1 MHSTNSGNNSFY
13 KSTIVFKL
21 KNYCLILFALILV
34 SCKEI
39 SVDPTTPIEYY
50 FPTTTI
56 NLGQV
61 SYGGIGYFTSNT
73 TYTGNSGIVNSLTIT
88 GTPLS
93 GSINI
98 VDYQKKHACSACSYI
113 IFKANSDSYYSQSGV
128 VSISGNSIIL
138 DAKMYQLSNTTLLSD
153 LTGTI
158 YF

>member
-1 MHSTNSGNNSFY
+1 MYSTNLSNDCFC
-13 KSTIVFKL
+13 KSTILSKWGSYFVL
-21 KNYCLILFALILV
+21 VLALMLV

-39 SVDPTTPIEYY
+39 SVDPTTPIDYY
-50 FPTTTI
+50 APTTSI
-56 NLGQV
+56 ILGDV

-98 VDYQKKHACSACSYI
+98 IDYRNKLTCSACSYI
-113 IFKANSDSYYSQSGV
+113 LFKANSDQYYSQSGV
-128 VSISGNSIIL
+128 VSISGRSLIL
-138 DAKMYQLSNTTLLSD
+138 NAKMYQLSNTTLLSD